1 MKITEQTPFFRMPGL
16 VMSNKVLK
24 DSEKVLLTALISFAR
39 GKNYCFP
46 SYTTLEQ
53 TTGQSHSTVIRG
65 IKKLEEYGI
74 LAKMK
79 KEHNKTKSNKYF
91 LFLDAEIFKQ
101 DTAEKMK
108 AVAKEYNWTM
118 NIKKELASSRQT
130 KTQVHNSSSL

>member
-1 MKITEQTPFFRMPGL
+1 MKITEQTPFFQMPGL
-16 VMSNKVLK
+16 LMSNKVLK

-53 TTGQSHSTVIRG
+53 TTGQSHSTVTRG

-79 KEHNKTKSNKYF
+79 KEHNRTKSNKYF
-91 LFLDAEIFKQ
+91 LFLEAEIFKQ

-118 NIKKELASSRQT
+118 NIKRELASGRET
-130 KTQVHNSSSL
+130 KMQAHNSSPL